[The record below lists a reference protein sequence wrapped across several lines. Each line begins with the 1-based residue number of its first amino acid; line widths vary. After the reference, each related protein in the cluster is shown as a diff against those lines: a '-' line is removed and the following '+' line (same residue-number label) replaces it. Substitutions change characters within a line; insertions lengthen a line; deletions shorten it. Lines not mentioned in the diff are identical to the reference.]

1 MPDLLGYS
9 FLKSPVPEMI
19 CKVLILVLAFNPER
33 LKASLREHPYLLFF
47 FFFFLILYYM
57 ECSDIFP
64 LNYYFSLT
72 IFNFFFR
79 HVPFLYLFLL
89 DSSAVLMHLP

>member
-33 LKASLREHPYLLFF
+33 FKASLREHPYLLFF
-47 FFFFLILYYM
+47 SFFFSFFITWSALIYFPSTIISVSPYLIFFLGMCLF
-57 ECSDIFP
+57 CIFS
-64 LNYYFSLT
+64 F
-72 IFNFFFR
+72 
-79 HVPFLYLFLL
+79 
-89 DSSAVLMHLP
+89 